1 MKLGILSKDHCKFC
15 SKNGAISAKPHNP
28 HTYLTLRMET
38 AAYLEAP
45 KELEDGRGG
54 TTLRQQEYKQ
64 NVSYL

>member
-1 MKLGILSKDHCKFC
+1 MKLGILSNDHCKFC

-28 HTYLTLRMET
+28 YTYLTLRMER

-54 TTLRQQEYKQ
+54 ITIRQQEYKQ